1 MFRQRCNL
9 MMTLAGLM
17 LALASCTGHYKIDGV
32 VETLGYEG
40 RELSLIEFL
49 PYRTTKYDSC
59 VVNHG
64 RFQMT
69 GKADT
74 TRLVFLCKDNRPIIP
89 IYIEKGNAKV
99 SLLPTEMTVSGTR
112 QNNLFYSFL
121 KKKIAY
127 DNLYEDL
134 SQRRFTMSR
143 QGLDSRRMEIIQD
156 SLRIVVD
163 ECEDTNFAIIVH
175 SSSDFIIDFARV
187 LPGVPKAPIKSR
199 VILAPEHAK
208 RLLTALQENIMRY
221 ESEFG
226 TIDLGQPQAPQGPR
240 TANPFGK
247 GEA

>member
-1 MFRQRCNL
+1 MLRQRCNL
-9 MMTLAGLM
+9 IMTLAGLM
-17 LALASCTGHYKIDGV
+17 LALVSCTGHYRIDGV

-112 QNNLFYSFL
+112 QNDLFYSFL

-163 ECEDTNFAIIVH
+163 ECEDMICSFMADNYDEPAAVGVFMMLSAGPTNEV
-175 SSSDFIIDFARV
+175 SSLVRRILDAAPDEFMRQSYVNGYISRTGYARN
-187 LPGVPKAPIKSR
+187 
-199 VILAPEHAK
+199 E
-208 RLLTALQENIMRY
+208 
-221 ESEFG
+221 
-226 TIDLGQPQAPQGPR
+226 
-240 TANPFGK
+240 
-247 GEA
+247 

>member
-1 MFRQRCNL
+1 MLRQRCNL

-17 LALASCTGHYKIDGV
+17 LALASCTGHYRIDGV

-49 PYRTTKYDSC
+49 PYLTTKYDSC

-112 QNNLFYSFL
+112 QNDLFYSFL

-134 SQRRFTMSR
+134 SQRRFSMSR

-163 ECEDTNFAIIVH
+163 ECEDMICSFMADNYDEPAAVGVFMMLSAGPTNEV
-175 SSSDFIIDFARV
+175 SSLVRRILDAAPDEFMRQSYVNGYISRTGYARN
-187 LPGVPKAPIKSR
+187 
-199 VILAPEHAK
+199 E
-208 RLLTALQENIMRY
+208 
-221 ESEFG
+221 
-226 TIDLGQPQAPQGPR
+226 
-240 TANPFGK
+240 
-247 GEA
+247 

>member
-1 MFRQRCNL
+1 MLRQRCNL

-17 LALASCTGHYKIDGV
+17 LALASCTGHYRIDGV

-112 QNNLFYSFL
+112 QNDLFYSFL

-163 ECEDTNFAIIVH
+163 ECEDMICSFMADNYDEPAAVGVFMMLSAGPTNEV
-175 SSSDFIIDFARV
+175 SSLVRRILDAAPDQFMRQSYVNGYISRTGYARN
-187 LPGVPKAPIKSR
+187 
-199 VILAPEHAK
+199 E
-208 RLLTALQENIMRY
+208 
-221 ESEFG
+221 
-226 TIDLGQPQAPQGPR
+226 
-240 TANPFGK
+240 
-247 GEA
+247 

>member
-1 MFRQRCNL
+1 MLRQRCNL

-17 LALASCTGHYKIDGV
+17 LALASCTGHYRIDGV

-112 QNNLFYSFL
+112 QNDLFYSFL

-134 SQRRFTMSR
+134 SQRRFSMSR

-163 ECEDTNFAIIVH
+163 ECEDMICSFMADNYDEPAAVGVFMMLSAGPTNEV
-175 SSSDFIIDFARV
+175 SSLVRRILDAAPDEFMRQSYVNGYISRTGYARN
-187 LPGVPKAPIKSR
+187 
-199 VILAPEHAK
+199 E
-208 RLLTALQENIMRY
+208 
-221 ESEFG
+221 
-226 TIDLGQPQAPQGPR
+226 
-240 TANPFGK
+240 
-247 GEA
+247 

>member
-1 MFRQRCNL
+1 MLRQRCNL

-17 LALASCTGHYKIDGV
+17 LALVSCTGHYKIDGV

-112 QNNLFYSFL
+112 QNDLFYSFL

-127 DNLYEDL
+127 DNLDEDL
-134 SQRRFTMSR
+134 SQRRFSMSR

-163 ECEDTNFAIIVH
+163 ECEDMICSFMADNYDEPAAVGVFMMLSAGPTNEV
-175 SSSDFIIDFARV
+175 SSLVRRILDAAPDEFMRQSYVNGYISRTGYARN
-187 LPGVPKAPIKSR
+187 
-199 VILAPEHAK
+199 E
-208 RLLTALQENIMRY
+208 
-221 ESEFG
+221 
-226 TIDLGQPQAPQGPR
+226 
-240 TANPFGK
+240 
-247 GEA
+247 

>member
-1 MFRQRCNL
+1 
-9 MMTLAGLM
+9 M
-17 LALASCTGHYKIDGV
+17 LAFASCTGHYKIDGV

-99 SLLPTEMTVSGTR
+99 SLLPTEMTVSGTH
-112 QNNLFYSFL
+112 QNDLFYSFL

-134 SQRRFTMSR
+134 SQRRFSMSR

-163 ECEDTNFAIIVH
+163 ECEDMICSFMADNYDEPAAVGVFMMLSAGPTNEV
-175 SSSDFIIDFARV
+175 SSLVRRILDAAPDEFMRQSYVNGYISRTGYARN
-187 LPGVPKAPIKSR
+187 
-199 VILAPEHAK
+199 E
-208 RLLTALQENIMRY
+208 
-221 ESEFG
+221 
-226 TIDLGQPQAPQGPR
+226 
-240 TANPFGK
+240 
-247 GEA
+247 

>member
-1 MFRQRCNL
+1 MLRQRCNL
-9 MMTLAGLM
+9 IMTLAGLM

-112 QNNLFYSFL
+112 QNDLFYSFL

-134 SQRRFTMSR
+134 SQRRFTMSL

-163 ECEDTNFAIIVH
+163 ECEDMICSFMADNYDEPAAVGVFMMLSAGPTNEV
-175 SSSDFIIDFARV
+175 SSLVRRILDAAPDEFMRQSYVNGYISRTGYARN
-187 LPGVPKAPIKSR
+187 
-199 VILAPEHAK
+199 E
-208 RLLTALQENIMRY
+208 
-221 ESEFG
+221 
-226 TIDLGQPQAPQGPR
+226 
-240 TANPFGK
+240 
-247 GEA
+247 

>member
-1 MFRQRCNL
+1 MLRQRCNL
-9 MMTLAGLM
+9 IMTLAGLM
-17 LALASCTGHYKIDGV
+17 LAFASCTGHYKIDGV

-99 SLLPTEMTVSGTR
+99 SLLPTEMTVSGTH
-112 QNNLFYSFL
+112 QNDLFYSFL

-134 SQRRFTMSR
+134 SQRRFSMSR

-163 ECEDTNFAIIVH
+163 ECEDMICSFMADNYDEPAAVGVFMMLSAGPTNEV
-175 SSSDFIIDFARV
+175 SSLVRRILDAAPDEFMRQSYVNGYISRTGYAR
-187 LPGVPKAPIKSR
+187 
-199 VILAPEHAK
+199 
-208 RLLTALQENIMRY
+208 N
-221 ESEFG
+221 
-226 TIDLGQPQAPQGPR
+226 
-240 TANPFGK
+240 
-247 GEA
+247 

>member
-1 MFRQRCNL
+1 MLRQRCNL
-9 MMTLAGLM
+9 IMTLAGLM
-17 LALASCTGHYKIDGV
+17 LAFASCTGHYKIDGV

-99 SLLPTEMTVSGTR
+99 SLLPTEMTVSGTH
-112 QNNLFYSFL
+112 QNDLFYSFL

-134 SQRRFTMSR
+134 SQRRFSMSR

-163 ECEDTNFAIIVH
+163 ECEDMICSFMADNYDEPAAVGVFMMLSAGPTNEV
-175 SSSDFIIDFARV
+175 SSLVRRILDAAPDEFMRQSYVNGYISRTGYARN
-187 LPGVPKAPIKSR
+187 
-199 VILAPEHAK
+199 E
-208 RLLTALQENIMRY
+208 
-221 ESEFG
+221 
-226 TIDLGQPQAPQGPR
+226 
-240 TANPFGK
+240 
-247 GEA
+247 

>member
-1 MFRQRCNL
+1 MLRQRCNL
-9 MMTLAGLM
+9 IMTLAGLM
-17 LALASCTGHYKIDGV
+17 LALVSCTGHYRIDGV

-112 QNNLFYSFL
+112 QNDLFYSFL

-134 SQRRFTMSR
+134 SQRLFSMSR

-163 ECEDTNFAIIVH
+163 ECEDMICSFMADNYDEPAAVGVFMMLSAGPTNEV
-175 SSSDFIIDFARV
+175 SSLVRRILDAAPDEFMRQSYVNGYISRTGYARN
-187 LPGVPKAPIKSR
+187 
-199 VILAPEHAK
+199 E
-208 RLLTALQENIMRY
+208 
-221 ESEFG
+221 
-226 TIDLGQPQAPQGPR
+226 
-240 TANPFGK
+240 
-247 GEA
+247 